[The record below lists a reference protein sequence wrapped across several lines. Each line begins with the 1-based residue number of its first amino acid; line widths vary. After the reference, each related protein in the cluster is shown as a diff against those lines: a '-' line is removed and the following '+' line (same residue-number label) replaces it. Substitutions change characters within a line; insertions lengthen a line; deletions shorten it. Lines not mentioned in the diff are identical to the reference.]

1 MKLGVQLFG
10 CAPLLRD
17 DPEAFL
23 RKLKEMGYDLV
34 EPCVSFGGL
43 STPFS
48 WDFSALPEYKAM
60 TDRLGLD
67 LDSCHAFAKEFWNCV
82 PDMAE
87 AARIAGFKRF
97 VVGWRGEITRENVE
111 AFARHCAE
119 TAAALSEH
127 GLELWLHNNA
137 QEIAGELDGV
147 SVYEWVLRYCKGS
160 LGAQVDTGWVVCGGR
175 KLKDYLDGIGEY
187 VRSIHHKDVA
197 ALTDANG
204 RTDNVALGKGIVDTE
219 FAFRMAQERGLSQIV
234 DQDNSLSDF
243 ADDLRQSVVYLR
255 SL

>member
-82 PDMAE
+82 PDMAVAQE
-87 AARIAGFKRF
+87 KLCNFSSASVREKKAAEALGLDLPVCCDPVFLMDREFWSKLADESSVNIAKPYLFVYQVRYSDQFLGRAKDLAAAR
-97 VVGWRGEITRENVE
+97 
-111 AFARHCAE
+111 
-119 TAAALSEH
+119 
-127 GLELWLHNNA
+127 GLELVVLSAKVEQENSPCVA
-137 QEIAGELDGV
+137 QAGPADFV
-147 SVYEWVLRYCKGS
+147 
-160 LGAQVDTGWVVCGGR
+160 
-175 KLKDYLDGIGEY
+175 KLI
-187 VRSIHHKDVA
+187 R
-197 ALTDANG
+197 DA
-204 RTDNVALGKGIVDTE
+204 
-219 FAFRMAQERGLSQIV
+219 
-234 DQDNSLSDF
+234 
-243 ADDLRQSVVYLR
+243 SVVMTNSFHGTALSMIFGKEYYSPRMDDGKDSRVESLLR
-255 SL
+255 TGADVEASVEFLKSCGL